1 MSKNNK
7 ENQGKEYEPGDGYFE
22 SNERGYQPATTRG
35 YQPESGID
43 RKNPPGKKKDNST
56 AAADTSQTGDHTEN
70 K

>member
-1 MSKNNK
+1 MEKNSK
-7 ENQGKEYEPGDGYFE
+7 ENQGKED
-22 SNERGYQPATTRG
+22 ERGYQPAATRG

-56 AAADTSQTGDHTEN
+56 AAADTSQPGDHAEN